1 MATARA
7 ERRLAATMAA
17 DVTGYSRLVEA
28 DEAGTPAA
36 IRDVRREVIEPLLS
50 EHHGRIIK
58 LMGDGA
64 IPEFGSAVD
73 AVACAVAVQKASPP
87 GRLRPR
93 RSGGSPSVSASILG
107 MWWSRGEDLLGDGVN
122 VAAGLEQL
130 CEPRWSHAF
139 RRRLRPP
146 AGQARP
152 TARVRGQAAPQE
164 SRSAATDLSAD
175 GVRPASSGRRARRYG
190 WTLPTAAAALLAPVL
205 AGVAIWW
212 LWPGEPAFTG
222 RPSIAALPFD
232 NLGGDD
238 ATGRL
243 ADGIT
248 EDIITDLSRFRDFDV
263 IARNSTTVYEDRPVD
278 AHQVGK
284 DLKVRYV
291 LEGSIQKQDE
301 QIRATA
307 QLVHAATGAHV
318 WSERWDRPARD
329 LFAVQTEIA
338 ELVANQLGGWGV
350 VLGASNFG
358 HPNCG
363 AGTADRALR
372 LDPN

>member
-7 ERRLAATMAA
+7 ERRLAAIMAA

-50 EHHGRIIK
+50 EHH
-58 LMGDGA
+58 
-64 IPEFGSAVD
+64 
-73 AVACAVAVQKASPP
+73 
-87 GRLRPR
+87 
-93 RSGGSPSVSASILG
+93 
-107 MWWSRGEDLLGDGVN
+107 
-122 VAAGLEQL
+122 
-130 CEPRWSHAF
+130 
-139 RRRLRPP
+139 
-146 AGQARP
+146 
-152 TARVRGQAAPQE
+152 
-164 SRSAATDLSAD
+164 
-175 GVRPASSGRRARRYG
+175 
-190 WTLPTAAAALLAPVL
+190 
-205 AGVAIWW
+205 
-212 LWPGEPAFTG
+212 
-222 RPSIAALPFD
+222 
-232 NLGGDD
+232 
-238 ATGRL
+238 
-243 ADGIT
+243 
-248 EDIITDLSRFRDFDV
+248 
-263 IARNSTTVYEDRPVD
+263 
-278 AHQVGK
+278 
-284 DLKVRYV
+284 
-291 LEGSIQKQDE
+291 EGSIQKQDE